1 MSDLDARTRQRILG
15 RTAVPDSGVRRA
27 VASICRV
34 IRQDGDRAL
43 AEAGASYGG
52 GRTDPRVTPAE
63 ISIALDDAEPGV
75 LEALERAIDAVRRHH
90 ETQKPTANSHETSP
104 GVRIDRLWT
113 PLRRVGAYVPGGKA
127 GYPSSLVMTV
137 VPGRVAG
144 VTEIAV
150 ATPCDGKGRIDPTL
164 LAAAGLLGV
173 DEIYA
178 MGGAQA
184 IAALAYGTESI
195 ASVDKIVGPGNAWV
209 TAAKLE
215 VFGACAIDLPA
226 GPSEVLVVADHTA
239 DARLVAID
247 LLCQAEHGP
256 DSPAVLV
263 TTDPGLATGVETEI
277 AGLLP
282 LLPRRDILGAAL
294 ADHGWILMADTIRD
308 AVDFANEYAAE
319 HVSVLTA
326 DAPKTAA
333 GVVNAGSVYVGRW
346 SPESAGDYA
355 TGANHVLPTGGLA
368 RSHGPLGVDDFGSW
382 RQVQTLTR
390 EGLAGI
396 RPVIEELAAAEG
408 LDAHRMAASL
418 RFDPTTTRT
427 NTDSEEA

>member
-1 MSDLDARTRQRILG
+1 M
-15 RTAVPDSGVRRA
+15 PDPEVRRA
-27 VASICRV
+27 VASICRM
-34 IRQDGDRAL
+34 IRHDGDRAL
-43 AEAGASYGG
+43 AVAGASYGG
-52 GRTDPRVTPAE
+52 GRPDPRVAPAE
-63 ISIALDDAEPGV
+63 ISQALDDAEPGV
-75 LEALERAIDAVRRHH
+75 RKALEGAIDAVRRHH
-90 ETQKPTANSHETSP
+90 EIQKPTARSHETAP

-137 VPGRVAG
+137 VPGQVAG

-150 ATPCDGKGRIDPTL
+150 ATPCDGNGRIDPTL

-195 ASVDKIVGPGNAWV
+195 PSVDKIVGPGNAWV

-239 DARLVAID
+239 DPRLVAID

-263 TTDPGLATGVETEI
+263 TTDPGLAAWVEIEI
-277 AGLLP
+277 ADLLP
-282 LLPRRDILGAAL
+282 LLPRRDILSAAL
-294 ADHGWILMADTIRD
+294 ADHGWILVVDTIHD
-308 AVDFANEYAAE
+308 AVGFANEYAAE

-326 DAPKTAA
+326 DAPETAA
-333 GVVNAGSVYVGRW
+333 GSSMPGRSTWAGGHR
-346 SPESAGDYA
+346 SPRA
-355 TGANHVLPTGGLA
+355 TMPPA
-368 RSHGPLGVDDFGSW
+368 
-382 RQVQTLTR
+382 
-390 EGLAGI
+390 
-396 RPVIEELAAAEG
+396 
-408 LDAHRMAASL
+408 
-418 RFDPTTTRT
+418 PTTCYPPEGWPDRT
-427 NTDSEEA
+427 DRWA